1 MMVTIKN
8 VVDTLKKVKDQD
20 LYFMEG
26 RVFISYL
33 FDVINRIT
41 LERNSYIQSNSNS
54 ENKEKTMNQEKSII
68 EDKKHVPP
76 RTWEEFCEKYPIKD
90 EEGTIGDLSGV
101 FDFSGIKERRRNP
114 MIDKNLCTSK
124 EEAEAFLALM
134 QLRQLRKAWIG
145 DWELNGHDFYYI
157 GWDLEDRD
165 PIVCRCNDA
174 VNHPLNFPT
183 TEMAEDFLECFE
195 DLCRDAYLLL

>member
-1 MMVTIKN
+1 MMMTVKN
-8 VVDTLKKVKDQD
+8 VVDTLQKVKDQD

-33 FDVINRIT
+33 FDLINRIT
-41 LERNSYIQSNSNS
+41 LKRDSYIQSNSNS

-68 EDKKHVPP
+68 EDKKQVPP

-90 EEGTIGDLSGV
+90 EESSIDDLSRV
-101 FDFSGIKERRRNP
+101 YCSGGMERGRNP
-114 MIDKNLCTSK
+114 VIDKNLCTSE

-134 QLRQLRKAWIG
+134 QLRQLRKAWVG

-157 GWDLEDRD
+157 GWNLEDRD
-165 PIVCRCNDA
+165 PFVCRCNDA